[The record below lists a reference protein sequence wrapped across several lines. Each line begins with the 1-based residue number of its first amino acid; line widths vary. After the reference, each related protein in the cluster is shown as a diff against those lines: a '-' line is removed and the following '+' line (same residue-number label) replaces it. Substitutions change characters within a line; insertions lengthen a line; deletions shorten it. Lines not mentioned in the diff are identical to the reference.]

1 MKSDGRLLK
10 RFTRIDLRTR
20 IMLGAVLA
28 VVVTTL
34 GMALTG
40 SFFVKR
46 TVHDQ
51 ISQEEFVR
59 VSSAAQQIDERF
71 EARLQILNAAAQA
84 LKSLGATT
92 SGQAQAYMDASPAVK
107 SAFDNIGV
115 LDSHG
120 LLVANSK
127 PSAAVGK
134 LDVHDRP
141 YFVTTM
147 ASRHSVISEPIKN
160 RASGLP
166 QVVLTAP
173 VFDRDGNIVFMLTG
187 AIDLDKQKFFENIV
201 TTKIGR
207 TGYVFVIDTNGTVI
221 NHPRHS
227 LILKN
232 VNSEGGTNLAT
243 EQALHG
249 LEGTTEAMN
258 RYGVYGL
265 YAYKRT
271 KSTNWIVGAIYPA
284 VEAYEP
290 AAVLERTSWLL
301 AAGLAV
307 IAALL
312 SVWFLRSTFA
322 PLSDFMQRIA
332 GLSDADEF
340 EPMAPGLPA
349 DEVGRLAS
357 AFDGLMNRLRET
369 QTQVRLSERRLRT
382 IADSMPALIGY
393 IDTQLTYTFANARY
407 EEWFGEKPR
416 GYVGLTIAQ
425 TVPADTYARA
435 WPNLRRALDGEE
447 IVYENSAQTRAGI
460 RHVRVHY
467 VPDVVDG
474 RVAGIYVLTV
484 DKTQE
489 QSDKLRIEASERMF
503 RAVTDNLPALITY
516 VDSDERIQVMNA
528 TFTSWVGI
536 DTSAAIGKTLEEV
549 LGPVLYEQ
557 RRADLKAAL
566 GGERREFDTV
576 SLLAAGVRHLHSVYL
591 PDIRDDGSVAGLFSI
606 SMDISEVM
614 QVQAEL
620 ERQAFRDTLTGL
632 PNRRA
637 FNAKLAS
644 AVNRCV
650 ESSPMAVMFIDID
663 YFKAVND
670 TMGHAAGDAVLKA
683 FAQRIAEAVRS
694 TDTTARISGDEF
706 VVLLEAVSSRS
717 EVERIARKICLLVAQ
732 PVWFGESEVQVT
744 ASVGVVFSDGKRVPT
759 APELLA
765 AADSAL
771 YSAKEAGRNQ
781 FRIFD

>member
-1 MKSDGRLLK
+1 ML
-10 RFTRIDLRTR
+10 RIARVRRRVRGVDLRTR

-46 TVHDQ
+46 TLHNQ

-71 EARLQILNAAAQA
+71 DARLRILNAAAQS
-84 LKSLGATT
+84 LKIKGVATGADV
-92 SGQAQAYMDASPAVK
+92 QAFMNASPALT

-115 LDSHG
+115 LDAHG
-120 LLVANSK
+120 LLVANSR

-134 LDVHDRP
+134 LDLHDRA
-141 YFVTTM
+141 YFVESI
-147 ASRHSVISEPIKN
+147 ASGRSVISEPIKN
-160 RASGLP
+160 RTSGLP
-166 QVVLTAP
+166 QVVVTAP
-173 VFDRDGNIVFMLTG
+173 VFGLDGKVIFLLTG
-187 AIDLDKQKFFENIV
+187 AIDLDNDKFFENIV

-243 EQALHG
+243 EQALKG

-271 KSTNWIVGAIYPA
+271 KLTNWIVGAIYPA
-284 VEAYEP
+284 AEAYES

-301 AAGLAV
+301 AAALAV
-307 IAALL
+307 IAAFI
-312 SVWFLRSTFA
+312 SVWFLKSTFV
-322 PLSDFMQRIA
+322 PLTDFMRRIE

-340 EPMAPGLPA
+340 KPMAPDLPP

-357 AFDGLMNRLRET
+357 AFDALMSRLGES
-369 QTQVRLSERRLRT
+369 QNQVRLSERRLRT

-407 EEWFGEKPR
+407 ADWFGER
-416 GYVGLTIAQ
+416 EGGYVGLSIAQ

-435 WPNLRRALDGEE
+435 WPNLRRALAGEE
-447 IVYENSAQTRAGI
+447 IVYENSAQTRSGM

-467 VPDVVDG
+467 VPDIVDG
-474 RVAGIYVLTV
+474 RVAGLYILTV

-489 QSDKLRIEASERMF
+489 QADKLRIEASERMF

-536 DTSAAIGKTLEEV
+536 DTSAAIGKSLEEV

-557 RRADLKAAL
+557 RRSDLKAAL
-566 GGERREFDTV
+566 GGERREFDMV
-576 SLLAAGVRHLHSVYL
+576 SDLKAGVRHLHSVYL
-591 PDIRDDGSVAGLFSI
+591 PDIRDDGGVAGLFSI

-614 QVQAEL
+614 HVQADL
-620 ERQAFRDTLTGL
+620 ERQAMRDTLTGL

-637 FNAKLAS
+637 FNAKLS
-644 AVNRCV
+644 AAVDRCV
-650 ESSPMAVMFIDID
+650 DGLPMAVMFIDID
-663 YFKAVND
+663 FFKAVND
-670 TMGHAAGDAVLKA
+670 SMGHAAGDAVLKA
-683 FAQRIAEAVRS
+683 FAQRIAESVRS
-694 TDTTARISGDEF
+694 TDTTGAHFR
-706 VVLLEAVSSRS
+706 R
-717 EVERIARKICLLVAQ
+717 
-732 PVWFGESEVQVT
+732 
-744 ASVGVVFSDGKRVPT
+744 RVCR
-759 APELLA
+759 AP
-765 AADSAL
+765 
-771 YSAKEAGRNQ
+771 
-781 FRIFD
+781 